1 MIGQKR
7 LLGIIDKL
15 SEKDFPRFVLLV
27 GARGSGKK
35 LLSKAIADKLGYPL
49 VPIGVSVEE
58 VREVI
63 TNSYTNTEP
72 VVYVLADTDK
82 MSIQAKNALLKVTEE
97 PPQKAYFILT
107 VTDPA
112 NTLKTLI
119 SRACVLVMDEYN
131 ENELF
136 SYYCS
141 KRDPDTLDLA
151 LGAYISKIASNPQEV
166 DMLATY
172 DINEFQEFVRT
183 VAFNLHTVSSA
194 NAFKIE
200 HKLAL
205 KKDEDKWDLLLF
217 LQALKYELVAH
228 YMEIGEKKYLKTYF
242 LACGLVKELMYKNS
256 VNKQYCLDQFILAV
270 RKVWREE

>member
-15 SEKDFPRFVLLV
+15 AEKDFPRFVLLV

-151 LGAYISKIASNPQEV
+151 LGTYISKIASNPQEV

>member
-15 SEKDFPRFVLLV
+15 AEKDFPRFVLLV

-35 LLSKAIADKLGYPL
+35 LMSKIIADKLNCPL
-49 VPIGVSVEE
+49 VPIGVGVEE
-58 VREVI
+58 VRDVI
-63 TNSYTNTEP
+63 QNAYTNTEP
-72 VVYVLADTDK
+72 IVYVLPDTDK

-107 VTDPA
+107 VTDPS

-119 SRACVLVMDEYN
+119 SRACVLVMDDYN

-141 KRDPDTLDLA
+141 KRDADTLDLE
-151 LGAYISKIASNPQEV
+151 LGSYISKVASTPQEV
-166 DMLATY
+166 DLLATY
-172 DINEFQEFVRT
+172 NMSEFREFVRT
-183 VAFNLHTVSSA
+183 VAFNLHTASSA

-217 LQALKYELVAH
+217 LQALKDELVSN
-228 YMEIGEKKYLKTYF
+228 YMQTGEKNCLKTYF

-270 RKVWREE
+270 RKVWREQ